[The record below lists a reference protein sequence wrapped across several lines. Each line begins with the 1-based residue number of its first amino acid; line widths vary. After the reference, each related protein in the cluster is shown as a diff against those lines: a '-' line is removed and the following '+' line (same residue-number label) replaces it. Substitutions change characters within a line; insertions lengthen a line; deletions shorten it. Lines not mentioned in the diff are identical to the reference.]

1 MEARGAWRHKA
12 PEGAR
17 RLEARGANDGVG
29 GDVCAGRNASKNK
42 YNDNDT
48 DRDADEAKDQDK
60 DNDKDA
66 GKHKEKRKD
75 TDKQG
80 QDTLCSRHV
89 C

>member
-42 YNDNDT
+42 DNDT
-48 DRDADEAKDQDK
+48 DRDTDKAKDQDK

-66 GKHKEKRKD
+66 GKHKDKRKD
-75 TDKQG
+75 TDKQE